1 MKGLSSGH
9 LLLLG
14 AIPGAMA
21 AGFSIANRLSIDALM
36 GPRFAGHPMEP
47 AAIVAPPTPRFE
59 SKGNRIG
66 ESDELRALR
75 LDEVEM
81 FPELSGLPTNP
92 GGSNDGAESCRSP
105 DFSRSASFGLFEN
118 GTGNGNDDFLKGL
131 RLPDIQVRRHERVAK
146 YLRYFTSTVKGRSL
160 FVQWLKRSGR
170 YRNIIAEHL
179 SRYDLPQD
187 LAAVVFIESGFW
199 PNARSSAGAVG
210 MWQFM
215 EKTASAYG
223 LVVRPDYDERRSIW
237 AATDAAA
244 RHLDD
249 LHVRFGSW
257 DMALAAYNA
266 GYGRIEALAQ
276 EMGTSDYWQ
285 LSTISQAMPQ
295 ETALYVPKIL
305 AIAVI
310 DNNLEVF
317 GFEDVELEEPISA
330 EPIEVPPGTRLSLV
344 ARAAGTSVR
353 HLKELNPQIL
363 SASTIP
369 DIGGPVSV
377 YVPASGLSRARAL
390 LPRLLGGDAE
400 PLDSVVS
407 EEFDWGRDRLNPQ
420 GLSALEL
427 TGSRAPTR
435 TVLPPSALGLDE
447 VVDPNTKIV
456 LYEVMA
462 GDTLNEIAS
471 AFSVPMGTLVK
482 LNRLRNPS
490 QILIGQQ
497 LRLPIGK
504 DAESDVPVVQELA
517 YRVSR
522 GETLSEVAKY
532 FGASVKQLAVDN
544 HITDPTSLQEGQM
557 LRVRVSANGQ
567 PVLDE
572 GEERVIDL
580 DADGEADE
588 PAAPAPRQKRAK
600 RELPKDDAPVSGSAS
615 PRARLRTVRELPKDD
630 ERPFH
635 ADDSDEAPA
644 LDDWQD

>member
-9 LLLLG
+9 LVLLG

-21 AGFSIANRLSIDALM
+21 AGFGIANRLSIDAILA
-36 GPRFAGHPMEP
+36 PRL
-47 AAIVAPPTPRFE
+47 AANQGVEAQMAAAPPTPRWE
-59 SKGNRIG
+59 NKGNRAG

-81 FPELSGLPTNP
+81 FPELSGLAPNAP
-92 GGSNDGAESCRSP
+92 GTGPDACQSP
-105 DFSRSASFGLFEN
+105 DHSHSASFGQFD
-118 GTGNGNDDFLKGL
+118 TKVDFLKGL
-131 RLPDIQVRRHERVAK
+131 RMPDLAVQRHERVAK

-215 EKTASAYG
+215 EKTGSAYG

-237 AATDAAA
+237 ASTDAAA

-249 LHVRFGSW
+249 LHTRFGNW

-285 LSTISQAMPQ
+285 LSAISGGMPT
-295 ETALYVPKIL
+295 ETQLYVPKIL
-305 AIAVI
+305 AISVI
-310 DNNLEVF
+310 ENNLEVF

-330 EPIEVPPGTRLSLV
+330 EPLDVPPGTRLSLV

-353 HLKELNPQIL
+353 QIRDLNPQIL
-363 SASTIP
+363 SSTTVP
-369 DIGGPVSV
+369 DIGGPVSLHI
-377 YVPASGLSRARAL
+377 PASGVSRARAL
-390 LPRLLGGDAE
+390 LPRLLGGSAE
-400 PLDSVVS
+400 PLDAVVS
-407 EEFDWGRDRLNPQ
+407 DEFDWGRDKLNPE

-427 TGSRAPTR
+427 TGTPKPQARA
-435 TVLPPSALGLDE
+435 VLPPSALGLQEEVDLVGSE
-447 VVDPNTKIV
+447 VV
-456 LYEVMA
+456 YEVMA

-471 AFSVPMGTLVK
+471 SFSVPMPTLVR

-490 QILIGQQ
+490 QIMIGQR
-497 LRLPIGK
+497 LRLPVRP
-504 DAESDVPVVQELA
+504 DAQGVPVVQELA

-522 GETLSEVAKY
+522 GETLSELAKY
-532 FGASVKQLAVDN
+532 FGANVTQLAVDN
-544 HITDPTSLQEGQM
+544 QIKDPTSLQEGQM
-557 LRVRVSANGQ
+557 LRVRVAAAETLR
-567 PVLDE
+567 PPEEE
-572 GEERVIDL
+572 GEIVIDL
-580 DADGEADE
+580 DA
-588 PAAPAPRQKRAK
+588 PALEEETKPKLPPKRKAPAP
-600 RELPKDDAPVSGSAS
+600 
-615 PRARLRTVRELPKDD
+615 VRELPPD
-630 ERPFH
+630 EPRH
-635 ADDSDEAPA
+635 E
-644 LDDWQD
+644 DWQD